1 MGRIRREEEESAGME
16 RGHAFVDPRRSGL
29 ATHFC
34 FHFFFVFFWTECFF
48 YPKSRVPSPSV
59 EQRIRERTNMRES
72 RVCAPGCA
80 GILGFIKFK
89 SVTYGAATE
98 SGRDV
103 EGVGREVMDRF
114 YRES

>member
-1 MGRIRREEEESAGME
+1 MQE
-16 RGHAFVDPRRSGL
+16 RNEDTLSLILDDPDSPPTFV
-29 ATHFC
+29 FI
-34 FHFFFVFFWTECFF
+34 FFVFFGPSVSFF
-48 YPKSRVPSPSV
+48 PSRVPSPSV

-89 SVTYGAATE
+89 TVTYGAATE

>member
-1 MGRIRREEEESAGME
+1 ME

-34 FHFFFVFFWTECFF
+34 FHFFFLFWTEYFF
-48 YPKSRVPSPSV
+48 FPKSSALSFRSGISAKG
-59 EQRIRERTNMRES
+59 RICARAG
-72 RVCAPGCA
+72 CAPGCA
-80 GILGFIKFK
+80 GILGFVKFK

-103 EGVGREVMDRF
+103 GGRVGREVMDRF

>member
-1 MGRIRREEEESAGME
+1 ME

-34 FHFFFVFFWTECFF
+34 FHFFCFIF
-48 YPKSRVPSPSV
+48 GPSVSFIPSRVPSPSV
-59 EQRIRERTNMRES
+59 EQHIRERTNMRES

-114 YRES
+114 YRGS